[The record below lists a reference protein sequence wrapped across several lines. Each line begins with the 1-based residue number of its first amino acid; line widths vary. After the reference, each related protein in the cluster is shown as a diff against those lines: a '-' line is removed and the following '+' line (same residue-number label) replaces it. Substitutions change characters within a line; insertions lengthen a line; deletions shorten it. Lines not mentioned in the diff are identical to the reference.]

1 MVWSLSAGNEF
12 LPEVSV
18 VELKKLIASEKKA
31 KPRTRLLIALR
42 RKKGE
47 SIDEIVETCT
57 VPRRTVHGT
66 LHRFQERGITA
77 AHSVKQTGR
86 PKRLSPKQLSEL
98 RKRLLASPKA
108 SGFKESFWTTRMVI
122 ALVNREYGIS
132 YTPQWMWTLLRSMG
146 LSCKKPRP
154 THYKASP
161 EASEAFKKRQD
172 GKSAAPRMSDD
183 PRFVWMSAAS

>member
-1 MVWSLSAGNEF
+1 MSWDLSKGTDF
-12 LPEVSV
+12 LPDVSV
-18 VELKKLIASEKKA
+18 AELKKLIAFETKA

-47 SIDEIVETCT
+47 SIDEIAETCT

-66 LHRFQERGITA
+66 LQRFQERGITA

-98 RKRLLASPKA
+98 RKHLLASPKA
-108 SGFKESFWTTRMVI
+108 SGFRESFWTTRMVV
-122 ALVNREYGIS
+122 ALVNREYDIS

-161 EASEAFKKRQD
+161 EASESFKKRQD
-172 GKSAAPRMSDD
+172 GKSAAPRMRDE